1 MNKRKMGLT
10 RLWVVP
16 AAVFYKLA
24 YRTALPKGMIQF
36 NFDCRV
42 AGDDRWDEFEVTRA
56 ELGPRLVQLI
66 REAANGR
73 RSPSSGLADQL
84 AGRWVQIAA

>member
-1 MNKRKMGLT
+1 MELT

-16 AAVFYKLA
+16 APMFYKRA
-24 YRTALPKGMIQF
+24 YQTSLPKGMIQF

-42 AGDDRWDEFEVTRA
+42 AGDDRWDDFEVTRA

-66 REAANGR
+66 RAAADGR
-73 RSPSSGLADQL
+73 RRAPIGVVDEV